1 MSLFQNLFKSSFANS
16 AVTFWIQ
23 CSIYYILGK
32 GSHYSNHSKLQ
43 LFYFFW
49 FKWKSSFG
57 TTSEKI
63 KSKKWDFGPFSLD
76 PYPPTIKR
84 DILIRDIFDF
94 VFPPTLHNKIGTF
107 LKKEFST
114 QQIHFQWLLVAHPW
128 ILGPCTRASN
138 IILHFLMLSH
148 SLMS

>member
-43 LFYFFW
+43 LFYFFFFW

-63 KSKKWDFGPFSLD
+63 KSKKRDFGPFSLD

-84 DILIRDIFDF
+84 DIWIRDIFYF
-94 VFPPTLHNKIGTF
+94 ILKILKISMKIQSEK
-107 LKKEFST
+107 LKKGLKWWPEFIFWSKKFCKLKGT
-114 QQIHFQWLLVAHPW
+114 
-128 ILGPCTRASN
+128 
-138 IILHFLMLSH
+138 
-148 SLMS
+148 